1 MKASRILAF
10 ALSVTAAMGGIYWFQ
25 SGERKAGTAAVVSS
39 GITRELARGP
49 LAAFLVKPERKALAD
64 LSFQDGEGKALSLAG
79 WKGRVVLINL
89 WATWCAPCRKEMP
102 ALAALQAKLGSKD
115 FEVVAISV
123 DRKGVEASA
132 AFLKETGA
140 GALKLYVE
148 PSAKIL
154 NDLKA
159 LGLPATVLVDRQG
172 REIGRLLGPAEWDS
186 PEAVKLIEAALAE
199 GTMREFRRF
208 ALALLE
214 AEEKSHFGKA
224 DFRVRN
230 KIFASLPDGQTGVV
244 NLLPEQQEML
254 MAAEPGI
261 FSPAAGAWGRQG
273 WTRIDL
279 KSASE
284 ATLKSALTMAWRN
297 VAPKGLKS

>member
-10 ALSVTAAMGGIYWFQ
+10 ALGVTAAMGGIYWFQ
-25 SGERKAGTAAVVSS
+25 SGERKAGTAATVSS
-39 GITRELARGP
+39 GITRELAKGP
-49 LAAFLVKPERKALAD
+49 LAAFLVKPERVALAD
-64 LSFQDGEGKALSLAG
+64 LAFQDGDGKAVSLAA

-89 WATWCAPCRKEMP
+89 WATWCAPCRREMP

-140 GALKLYVE
+140 DGLKLYVE

-154 NDLKA
+154 SDLKA
-159 LGLPATVLVDRQG
+159 MGLPATVLVDRQG

-199 GTMREFRRF
+199 GT
-208 ALALLE
+208 
-214 AEEKSHFGKA
+214 
-224 DFRVRN
+224 
-230 KIFASLPDGQTGVV
+230 
-244 NLLPEQQEML
+244 
-254 MAAEPGI
+254 
-261 FSPAAGAWGRQG
+261 
-273 WTRIDL
+273 
-279 KSASE
+279 
-284 ATLKSALTMAWRN
+284 
-297 VAPKGLKS
+297 